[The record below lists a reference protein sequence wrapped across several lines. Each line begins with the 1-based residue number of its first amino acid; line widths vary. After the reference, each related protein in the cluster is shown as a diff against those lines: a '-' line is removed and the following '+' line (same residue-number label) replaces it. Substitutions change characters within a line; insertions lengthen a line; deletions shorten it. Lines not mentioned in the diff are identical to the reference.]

1 MIVML
6 LYWRVVGEAKE
17 DEMKRKQTT
26 SSSEIKKYEDE
37 SEEEEAD
44 YDDDGDDKRSSKE
57 NASISPPTIK
67 KASYPSM
74 SFSPTVNLED
84 IWNSSKREPRVCDTR
99 RWSPTSLLLKNG
111 HPTRV
116 DY

>member
-1 MIVML
+1 
-6 LYWRVVGEAKE
+6 
-17 DEMKRKQTT
+17 MKRKQTT

-67 KASYPSM
+67 KVSYPSM

>member
-1 MIVML
+1 
-6 LYWRVVGEAKE
+6 
-17 DEMKRKQTT
+17 
-26 SSSEIKKYEDE
+26 
-37 SEEEEAD
+37 
-44 YDDDGDDKRSSKE
+44 
-57 NASISPPTIK
+57 
-67 KASYPSM
+67 M